1 MVGSAYPM
9 KVSPALLDSALNTPE
24 KALKMVTV
32 FSCSTLAPPSGA
44 GSWVFGAGMAL
55 GRRVL
60 RSNAQVNL
68 LHRGFTACD
77 SYTRGEQAMAAVQCP
92 VLFVLGEKDQMTPP
106 KAAQTLVNAARS
118 AVRQVQVVTVPV
130 GHNQMT
136 EAPDATLAALRD
148 FLAQAWL

>member
-1 MVGSAYPM
+1 
-9 KVSPALLDSALNTPE
+9 
-24 KALKMVTV
+24 
-32 FSCSTLAPPSGA
+32 
-44 GSWVFGAGMAL
+44 MAL

-148 FLAQAWL
+148 FLAQA